1 MPAAR
6 PTRRTPSTAER
17 AASGYRVLVADDLTP
32 RSGGRMTRR
41 QREQRAYQLV
51 LAGSGAGVVAV
62 AGVVLAVIGIIGWTL
77 PVVAIV
83 VALLCA
89 LMFRRTVSGG

>member
-1 MPAAR
+1 MR
-6 PTRRTPSTAER
+6 
-17 AASGYRVLVADDLTP
+17 VADDLTP
-32 RSGGRMTRR
+32 GSGGRLTRR

-51 LAGSGAGVVAV
+51 LAGGGAGVVAV

-83 VALLCA
+83 VAVLCA
-89 LMFRRTVSGG
+89 LMFRRTVSGR